1 MEKLIA
7 QFPKHISDA
16 LEIARNTTFNKI
28 ASGKFTN
35 VVICG
40 MGGSGIGGKMV
51 LQWFLKEAKVPIT
64 LAQSYKVPGFVNR
77 NTLVIASSYSGNTE
91 ETISAVEDAL
101 VKGAT
106 IVGVCSGGKLYKFC
120 QQHQF
125 DVVKIPGGNPPRS
138 MLAFSVV
145 QLVNILAVAGVIE
158 KGILTKIDRC
168 RQLLNKELIQIKE
181 TAKDVAKFCFNKQV
195 VIYTSSDN
203 ESIGIRCRQQFNENA
218 KQLSWHHVIPEMN
231 HNELVGW
238 EGGDDH
244 YAALFIKSQ
253 FLSERNVLRFKLSAE
268 VIGSKTNHIMELNP
282 KGDSV
287 FEETF
292 YLIHIIDWASIYLA
306 RHNNKEPLEIEVI
319 DFLKG
324 SLEKTQ

>member
-16 LEIARNTTFNKI
+16 LEIARDTVFNKI
-28 ASGKFTN
+28 VPGKYTN

-40 MGGSGIGGKMV
+40 MGGSGIGGKMIS
-51 LQWFLKEAKVPIT
+51 QWFSQQALVPIT
-64 LAQSYKVPGFVNR
+64 IVQSYEVPGFVNDK
-77 NTLVIASSYSGNTE
+77 TLIIGSSYSGNTE
-91 ETISAVEDAL
+91 ETMSAIEDSL
-101 VKGAT
+101 KKGAT

-125 DVVKIPGGNPPRS
+125 DVVRVPGGNPPRS

-145 QLVNILAVAGVIE
+145 QLVNILAEAGIIE
-158 KGILTKIDRC
+158 KEALSKIDRC
-168 RQLLNKELIQIKE
+168 RHLLNKELIPIKK
-181 TAKDVAKFCFNKQV
+181 TAEKLADFCKNKQV

-203 ESIGIRCRQQFNENA
+203 ESIGIRCRQQLNENA
-218 KQLSWHHVIPEMN
+218 KQLCWHHVIPEMN

-238 EGGDDH
+238 GGGDDR

-253 FLSERNVLRFKLSAE
+253 FLSDRNKLRFELSE
-268 VIGSKTNHIMELNP
+268 EIIRSKTSHLMEINP
-282 KGDSV
+282 KGDSI

-292 YLIHIIDWASIYLA
+292 HLIHIIDWASIYLA
-306 RHNNKEPLEIEVI
+306 RHNNQDPVEIEVI
-319 DFLKG
+319 DYLKG
-324 SLEKTQ
+324 SLEKA